1 MSIKINNNELAGYAG
16 SLTMIYAMRFAG
28 PQPEQVKGYIAS
40 VVPHEYI
47 DDVYVVT
54 FQTSDADPGKNG
66 QIVTFSTANTRFY
79 LNGFLPIGGVRK
91 SGSKRRRIT
100 RKRTSA
106 KRTSAKRKR
115 VGNKS
120 STRNRRRHG
129 RRH

>member
-47 DDVYVVT
+47 DDVYIVT

-79 LNGFLPIGGVRK
+79 LNGFLPLGGGRK

-100 RKRTSA
+100 RKITSA

-129 RRH
+129 HRH